1 MQRLFGNMILITTL
15 VWTNV
20 VCACAADMPV
30 DRDHSGG
37 AHAHH
42 EMSAAVPCD
51 HETCDGCAAV
61 SASQISEHKLLT
73 SNKMMFDGNQDGDGD
88 AQGFYEIPVLSIPP
102 PASDPPGP
110 QVLANIADTPITRHD
125 TLLE

>member
-1 MQRLFGNMILITTL
+1 MYRLFGNMILIATL

-20 VCACAADMPV
+20 ACACSAEMPV
-30 DRDHSGG
+30 DPDPSGG

-51 HETCDGCAAV
+51 HDDCDSCAAV
-61 SASQISEHKLLT
+61 SAAKIIEHKLVGSTKVIDDDALQ
-73 SNKMMFDGNQDGDGD
+73 SDGD
-88 AQGFYEIPVLSIPP
+88 ALGFYEIPALSIPP
-102 PASDPPGP
+102 PAADPPGH
-110 QVLANIADTPITRHD
+110 QVLASIAETPITRHD